1 MLQQRLHSVGPG
13 LGQGT
18 EGVFLQG
25 RPMELSELHG
35 THVGG
40 KERLA
45 ELHRWDRVLTQNKI
59 RVKRDMH
66 HLKSKSILLSC

>member
-45 ELHRWDRVLTQNKI
+45 ELHCWDRVLTQNKI

-66 HLKSKSILLSC
+66 HLKSKTILLSC

>member
-1 MLQQRLHSVGPG
+1 MGPG

-18 EGVFLQG
+18 EGIFLQG

-40 KERLA
+40 EEGLA
-45 ELHRWDRVLTQNKI
+45 ELHGWDRVLEQNT
-59 RVKRDMH
+59 VCVNRDH
-66 HLKSKSILLSC
+66 APPRK